1 MLTTAEIGDIS
12 RFPSSK
18 YLVSWIGLCPSLHQS
33 GNSTYM
39 GKMKRDSNRRVRWI
53 PIQAEESASIH
64 DPRMKSL
71 YDRIAARH
79 GHNKAIVRVANKMAS
94 ITWHILTKKKRTTKS
109 KTISTHQNLRTW
121 PK

>member
-1 MLTTAEIGDIS
+1 MLTTSEIGDIS